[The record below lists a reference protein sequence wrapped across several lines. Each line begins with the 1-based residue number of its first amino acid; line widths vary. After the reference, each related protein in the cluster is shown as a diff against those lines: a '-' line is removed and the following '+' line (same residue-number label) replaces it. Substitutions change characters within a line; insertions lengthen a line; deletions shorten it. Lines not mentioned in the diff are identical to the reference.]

1 MNYDYYKTLI
11 GEYINLGRSKERLLG
26 EIGFP
31 EELKLPADGLTK
43 AIDIIAAAAENSM
56 KELVELSGLSMR
68 AFAGKYMIPY
78 RSMQNWC
85 AEGKEARTPPDY
97 LALLI
102 GYELITELK
111 VEGLDDVN
119 I

>member
-68 AFAGKYMIPY
+68 AFAEKYMIPY
-78 RSMQNWC
+78 RSIQNWC

-102 GYELITELK
+102 GYELITEIK
-111 VEGLDDVN
+111 VEDADNGD

>member
-1 MNYDYYKTLI
+1 MNYDYYKTLM

-31 EELKLPADGLTK
+31 EEPKLAADGLTK
-43 AIDIIAAAAENSM
+43 AVEIIAAAAENSM

-111 VEGLDDVN
+111 VEGSDDVN

>member
-1 MNYDYYKTLI
+1 MPTSEQATRTISIHSL
-11 GEYINLGRSKERLLG
+11 R
-26 EIGFP
+26 
-31 EELKLPADGLTK
+31 
-43 AIDIIAAAAENSM
+43 AE
-56 KELVELSGLSMR
+56 GD
-68 AFAGKYMIPY
+68 MIPY

-97 LALLI
+97 LAVLI

-111 VEGLDDVN
+111 AEDADNGD